1 MNLYSFVAVVVAAA
15 VWAKVGHNP
24 VQIVCTIRMQPLD
37 WAQMSVV
44 VFGLESNVWLK
55 IVEK

>member
-1 MNLYSFVAVVVAAA
+1 MDLHSVVVAVVAA

-37 WAQMSVV
+37 WLLKSVV
-44 VFGLESNVWLK
+44 VFGLE
-55 IVEK
+55 

>member
-44 VFGLESNVWLK
+44 VFGLE
-55 IVEK
+55 